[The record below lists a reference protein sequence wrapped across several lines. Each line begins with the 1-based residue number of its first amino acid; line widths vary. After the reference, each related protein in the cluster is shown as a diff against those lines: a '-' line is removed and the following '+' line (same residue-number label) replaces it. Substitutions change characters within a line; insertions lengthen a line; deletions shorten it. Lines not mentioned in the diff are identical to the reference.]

1 MMWNSVAEYFRNHY
15 VAEALR
21 AAEYVNRRTGF
32 SNLDGLDDMGRYDP
46 DEQKL
51 IFTPGIYVV
60 GAPPSA
66 GKSTFSLQWLIQLA
80 NRGEECLFLSYE
92 MSVQA
97 LCRKLIAYR
106 LFQKRQDG
114 EPVNVLSGSDI
125 RRAGGND
132 EGVNAVVEEFA
143 DTLNHLQILHVN
155 WELKELVRKLRTYVE
170 EHTRPPVIVLDYLQ
184 LVPIKIEGVATSKE
198 KIDMLLSWLRKFQV
212 DTGTTVILVSAFNR
226 SSGMQSEAT
235 FSSFRESS
243 SIEYTA
249 DCLLVLEPAIKDKES
264 MSEADK
270 RERQKSVRA
279 MRLRCLK
286 SREGALFEV
295 YFKYYAAY
303 DTFEPCSKDS
313 LFDDSMSR

>member
-1 MMWNSVAEYFRNHY
+1 MKWDSVAEYFKNY
-15 VAEALR
+15 YNEEALK
-21 AAEYVNRRTGF
+21 AAEYSSRRTGF
-32 SNLDGLDDMGRYDP
+32 SNLDGLDDMGRYNP

-51 IFTPGIYVV
+51 IFTPGIYVI

-66 GKSTFSLQWLIQLA
+66 GKSTFALQWLTQLA
-80 NRGEECLFLSYE
+80 NRGEDCLFLSYE

-106 LFQKRQDG
+106 LFSKRQDG
-114 EPVNVLSGSDI
+114 EPVNVLSGADI
-125 RRAGGND
+125 RRAGRNNAD
-132 EGVNAVVEEFA
+132 INAVVEEYG
-143 DTLNHLQILHVN
+143 DTLNHLQILHVD
-155 WELKELVRKLRTYVE
+155 WELKDLVRKLRSYVE
-170 EHTRPPVIVLDYLQ
+170 ETRPPVIVLDYLQ

-198 KIDMLLSWLRKFQV
+198 KIDILLSWLRKFQV
-212 DTGTTVILVSAFNR
+212 DTGATVILVSAFNR

-249 DCLLVLEPAIKDKES
+249 DCLLALEPAIEDKEA
-264 MSEADK
+264 MSEADR
-270 RERQKSVRA
+270 RERQKSIRA

-295 YFKYYAAY
+295 FFKYYAAY
-303 DTFEPCSKDS
+303 DTFEPCSKDN
-313 LFDDSMSR
+313 LFGDSMSR